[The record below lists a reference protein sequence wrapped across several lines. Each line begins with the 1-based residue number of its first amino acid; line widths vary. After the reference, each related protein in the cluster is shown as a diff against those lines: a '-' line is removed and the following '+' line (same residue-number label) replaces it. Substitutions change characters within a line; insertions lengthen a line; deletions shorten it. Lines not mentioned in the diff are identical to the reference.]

1 MHGAMSY
8 DATDAL
14 ASLLTSYGY
23 SRDQLI
29 DRLSGLTDDEYRWE
43 PVPGCWTV
51 TPTNEG
57 WTATNDPEADPAPFT
72 TIAWRLWHLWD
83 CFESYSERA
92 FDSRASGMP
101 YDRFVGSAIEAVALV
116 RRAIDHF
123 VSELQ
128 ASGADVIEPLGPAF
142 GPFAERNRIDLGLH
156 SLRELNAHGAE
167 IALLRDLWRTSE
179 ATDPAAGSE
188 AVT

>member
-1 MHGAMSY
+1 MSY
-8 DATDAL
+8 DVTDAL
-14 ASLLTSYGY
+14 ASVLTYYDY
-23 SRDQLI
+23 SKGEFY
-29 DRLSGLTDDEYRWE
+29 DRLGGLTDGEYWWE

-51 TPTNEG
+51 TPTDDG
-57 WTATNDPEADPAPFT
+57 WTAANDPEADPAPFT

-101 YDRFVGSAIEAVALV
+101 YDRFVGSAVEAVALV

-123 VSELQ
+123 VAELE
-128 ASGADVIEPLGPAF
+128 ASGPDAAEPLGPDF

-156 SLRELNAHGAE
+156 AMRELQSHGAE

-179 ATDPAAGSE
+179 PPTA
-188 AVT
+188 